1 MVLLFYFFIV
11 VIMFNSVDYFI
22 SFCVCDFL
30 GLLFG
35 LVLLVWISCYC
46 FGCYDWC
53 C

>member
-35 LVLLVWISCYC
+35 LVFASLDFLLL
-46 FGCYDWC
+46 F
-53 C
+53 